1 MNLIKKILLLI
12 FITSLCSC
20 VDYKINEANKK
31 KEKKYYA
38 SSGFALIYNDNLYI
52 EKVVN
57 KKIDNEK
64 IRVMHN
70 VLKPNTPVKII
81 NPVNKVLMSGQ
92 LTQGPVVEEFET
104 ALKKYIGNPYILT
117 LNSATNIFVVLSKK
131 LIFSSIFGSRE
142 IK

>member
-70 VLKPNTPVKII
+70 VLKPNTLLTTNDVMNTNKCNISICKSKAKNKII
-81 NPVNKVLMSGQ
+81 ILCSIDNLIKGGAGQ
-92 LTQGPVVEEFET
+92 AIQNLNLLYNFKEDEGF
-104 ALKKYIGNPYILT
+104 KK
-117 LNSATNIFVVLSKK
+117 
-131 LIFSSIFGSRE
+131 
-142 IK
+142 